1 MRGLELL
8 LLLSCTY
15 FTSILHCF
23 WLDPIPPQTLLLL
36 PLSCRTIEELLINRT
51 PIELIKCRMQVQM
64 LTREGALG
72 TTTTPGTTTTTTSTP
87 KPSSVTQSRPF
98 SSSSILRQTP
108 PLAPPMGPIALISDT
123 FRRQGIKGLWLGQT
137 GTLLRET
144 GGSAAWFGAYETSTR
159 LFISQYNYNS
169 KSDLSAW
176 QLMLSGA
183 LAGVS
188 YNVILFPAD
197 SIKSNMQTFAELNPG
212 AMRSSFMETGKRI
225 FRTRGLKGLY
235 AGCGLTCLRSGP
247 SSAMIFFLFQRL
259 EQNFGYVFGLDANEV
274 NGERSEVK
282 VE

>member
-1 MRGLELL
+1 
-8 LLLSCTY
+8 
-15 FTSILHCF
+15 
-23 WLDPIPPQTLLLL
+23 
-36 PLSCRTIEELLINRT
+36 
-51 PIELIKCRMQVQM
+51 MQVQM
-64 LTREGALG
+64 LTREGALP
-72 TTTTPGTTTTTTSTP
+72 TPTPTSTSSI
-87 KPSSVTQSRPF
+87 PSTSTHPTNSKPF
-98 SSSSILRQTP
+98 STSSILRQTQT
-108 PLAPPMGPIALISDT
+108 PLTQASPMGPIALISDT
-123 FRRQGIKGLWLGQT
+123 FRRQGLRGLWLGQT

-159 LFISQYNYNS
+159 FFIKTYKYHS

-212 AMRSSFMETGKRI
+212 VKQSSFVGTGKTI

-259 EQNFGYVFGLDANEV
+259 EQNFGYIFGLDGSEV
-274 NGERSEVK
+274 NGQRSEIK